1 MLEYINYD
9 SYCIGVILVL
19 FWIIYSL
26 CTKKYKYFELSN
38 FATIALLLFALPR
51 LIFLLLL
58 LVSANYESLE
68 QIKKFNVE
76 LTLGVFML
84 IIRCVHEIC
93 KKF

>member
-1 MLEYINYD
+1 MLEYISYD

-58 LVSANYESLE
+58 VSANYDSLE
-68 QIKKFNVE
+68 QIRKYNIE
-76 LTLGVFML
+76 LTLGVFLL